1 MASDPAAPTPDPA
14 PAPQHPLDLLRSRS
28 YLVLLVFGAAVG
40 VPVAVIAYYFL
51 KLVALGQ
58 KYFFTTLPGEL
69 GFHGQPPWWPVP
81 VVAVGGVL
89 VALTLHYLPGTG
101 GHHPAEGFKTGGGVV
116 PRDLPAIVCAA
127 LATLIFGAV
136 LGPEA
141 PLIAIGGG
149 LATLIVR
156 LIKKDAPHQAVLVV
170 GAAGSFAALSTL
182 LVNPL
187 VGAFLLLEAAGIG
200 GGMVSVMLAPG
211 LLAAGIG
218 ALIFVGLD
226 SLTGFGTFSLAIPH
240 IPAAHAPTGGEFLWA
255 VGIGLAAAVVG
266 TAIRRIGLQLQPI
279 VGRRQALLPVL
290 GLAVGGLAA
299 IFEAVTGKGTTQVL
313 FSGQNELPA
322 LIQHAGTWSVGALLL
337 VVACKSLAYGFSLSG
352 FRGGPTFP
360 GMFIGAAAGIALS
373 HLPGLSLIDGAG
385 LGIGSMLVVMLGGMP
400 LTAVL
405 LTVVFLASDATDLI
419 SVVIVAVVVA
429 WVASAHLSRWLPLP
443 SPAPAAGAA
452 VPAPRTG
459 AAEGAG
465 RADAA
470 APAAPGDQSARTAKE
485 AGPGQ

>member
-1 MASDPAAPTPDPA
+1 MASDPAAPASDPA
-14 PAPQHPLDLLRSRS
+14 PASQRPMDLLRSRS

-51 KLVALGQ
+51 KLVALAQ

-101 GHHPAEGFKTGGGVV
+101 GHHPAEGFKAGGGVV

-156 LIKKDAPHQAVLVV
+156 LIKKDAPAQAVLVI

-211 LLAAGIG
+211 LLAAGVG

-226 SLTGFGTFSLAIPH
+226 NLTGFGTFSLAIPH
-240 IPAAHAPTGGEFLWA
+240 IPAAHTPTGGEFLWA

-279 VGRRQALLPVL
+279 IGRHKALTPVL

-299 IFEAVTGKGTTQVL
+299 IFTAVTGKGTNQVL
-313 FSGQNELPA
+313 FSGQNDLPA

-360 GMFIGAAAGIALS
+360 GMFIGAAGGIALS
-373 HLPGLSLIDGAG
+373 HLPGLPLIDGVG
-385 LGIGSMLVVMLGGMP
+385 LGIGAMLVVMLGGMP

-405 LTVVFLASDATDLI
+405 LTIVFLASDATDLI

-429 WVASAHLSRWLPLP
+429 WVASAHLARWLPLP
-443 SPAPAAGAA
+443 SSAPADGAA
-452 VPAPRTG
+452 VPAPRAG
-459 AAEGAG
+459 AADG
-465 RADAA
+465 A
-470 APAAPGDQSARTAKE
+470 APAGPGEGSVRAAKE
-485 AGPGQ
+485 AGPGR

>member
-1 MASDPAAPTPDPA
+1 MASDPATPVTDPA
-14 PAPQHPLDLLRSRS
+14 PASQNPLDMLRSRS
-28 YLVLLVFGAAVG
+28 YLVLLVFGAVVG
-40 VPVAVIAYYFL
+40 VPVAIIAYYFL
-51 KLVALGQ
+51 KLVALAQ

-101 GHHPAEGFKTGGGVV
+101 GHHPAEGFKPGGTVTA
-116 PRDLPAIVCAA
+116 RDLPAIVCAA

-149 LATLIVR
+149 VAALIVH
-156 LIKKDAPHQAVLVV
+156 LVKKDAPAQAVLVV

-200 GGMVSVMLAPG
+200 GGMISVVLAPG

-226 SLTGFGTFSLAIPH
+226 KLTGFGTFSLAIPH
-240 IPAAHAPTGGEFLWA
+240 IPAATTPTGGEFLWA
-255 VGIGLAAAVVG
+255 IGIGLAAAVVG
-266 TAIRRIGLQLQPI
+266 TVIRRIGLQVQPLAE
-279 VGRRQALLPVL
+279 RRRALIPVL

-299 IFEAVTGKGTTQVL
+299 IFEAVTGKGTNQVL

-322 LIQHAGTWSVGALLL
+322 LVQHAGTWSVGALLL
-337 VVACKSLAYGFSLSG
+337 VVVCKSLAYGLSLGG

-373 HLPGLSLIDGAG
+373 HLPGLPMIDGV
-385 LGIGSMLVVMLGGMP
+385 GIGIGAMLVVMLGGMP
-400 LTAVL
+400 LTAAL
-405 LTVVFLASDATDLI
+405 LTIVFLASDATDLV

-443 SPAPAAGAA
+443 SPAPAAEAA
-452 VPAPRTG
+452 VPAPRAG
-459 AAEGAG
+459 AADGTIPGTA
-465 RADAA
+465 
-470 APAAPGDQSARTAKE
+470 GDQSVRAAKE
-485 AGPGQ
+485 AGPGHERG

>member
-1 MASDPAAPTPDPA
+1 MASDPAAPAPDPA
-14 PAPQHPLDLLRSRS
+14 PASQHPMDLLRSRS
-28 YLVLLVFGAAVG
+28 YLVLLVFGAVVG

-51 KLVALGQ
+51 KLVALAQ

-69 GFHGQPPWWPVP
+69 GFHGQPPWWPIP

-101 GHHPAEGFKTGGGVV
+101 GHHPAEGFKAGGGAAKA
-116 PRDLPAIVCAA
+116 RDLPAIVCAA

-149 LATLIVR
+149 VAALIVH
-156 LIKKDAPHQAVLVV
+156 LVKKDAPAQAVLVI

-187 VGAFLLLEAAGIG
+187 VGAFLLLEAAGLA
-200 GGMVSVMLAPG
+200 GGMVSVVLAPG

-226 SLTGFGTFSLAIPH
+226 NLTGFGTFSLAIPH
-240 IPAAHAPTGGEFLWA
+240 IPAAHTPTGGEFLWA

-279 VGRRQALLPVL
+279 AGRRKALIPVL

-299 IFEAVTGKGTTQVL
+299 IFEGVTGKGTNQVL
-313 FSGQNELPA
+313 FSGQNDLPA
-322 LIQHAGTWSVGALLL
+322 LVQHAGTWTVGALLL
-337 VVACKSLAYGFSLSG
+337 VIACKSLAYGISLGG

-360 GMFIGAAAGIALS
+360 GMFIGAAGGIALS
-373 HLPGLSLIDGAG
+373 HLPGLSLIDGV
-385 LGIGSMLVVMLGGMP
+385 GIGIGAMLVVMLGGMP

-405 LTVVFLASDATDLI
+405 LTIVFLASDATDLI

-429 WVASAHLSRWLPLP
+429 WVASAHLARWLPLP
-443 SPAPAAGAA
+443 SSAPAEGAA
-452 VPAPRTG
+452 VPAPRAG
-459 AAEGAG
+459 AADG
-465 RADAA
+465 A
-470 APAAPGDQSARTAKE
+470 APAGPGERSARAARE
-485 AGPGQ
+485 AGPSQ

>member
-1 MASDPAAPTPDPA
+1 MASDPAAPAPDPA
-14 PAPQHPLDLLRSRS
+14 PASRNPMDLLRSRS
-28 YLVLLVFGAAVG
+28 YLALLIFGAIIG

-51 KLVALGQ
+51 KLTELGQ
-58 KYFFTTLPGEL
+58 KYFFTTLPGEI

-81 VVAVGGVL
+81 AVAVGGVL

-101 GHHPAEGFKTGGGVV
+101 GHHPAEGFKTGRGVA

-149 LATLIVR
+149 VGALIVH
-156 LIKKDAPHQAVLVV
+156 LVKKDAPAQAVLVI

-200 GGMVSVMLAPG
+200 GGMISVVLAPG

-218 ALIFVGLD
+218 ALIFIGLD
-226 SLTGFGTFSLAIPH
+226 NLTGFGTFALAIPH
-240 IPAAHAPTGGEFLWA
+240 IPAAHTPTGGEFLWA

-266 TAIRRIGLQLQPI
+266 TAIRRIGLQLQP
-279 VGRRQALLPVL
+279 VADRRKALIPVL

-299 IFEAVTGKGTTQVL
+299 IFEGVTGKGTNQVL
-313 FSGQNELPA
+313 FSGQNDLPA

-360 GMFIGAAAGIALS
+360 GMFIGAAGGIALS

-385 LGIGSMLVVMLGGMP
+385 IGIGAMLVVMLGGMP

-405 LTVVFLASDATDLI
+405 LTIVFLASDATDLI

-429 WVASAHLSRWLPLP
+429 WVAAAHLSRWLPLP
-443 SPAPAAGAA
+443 PPAAADGAA

-459 AAEGAG
+459 AA
-465 RADAA
+465 AA
-470 APAAPGDQSARTAKE
+470 ADPAAPGEKSARAAKE
-485 AGPGQ
+485 AGPGR

>member
-1 MASDPAAPTPDPA
+1 MASDPAAPAPDQA
-14 PAPQHPLDLLRSRS
+14 PASQHPMDLLRSRS
-28 YLVLLVFGAAVG
+28 YLVLLVFGVAIG

>member
-1 MASDPAAPTPDPA
+1 MASDPAAPAPDPA
-14 PAPQHPLDLLRSRS
+14 PASQNPMDLLRSRS
-28 YLVLLVFGAAVG
+28 YLVLLIFGAAVG
-40 VPVAVIAYYFL
+40 VPVAVVAYYFL
-51 KLVALGQ
+51 KLVALAQ

-101 GHHPAEGFKTGGGVV
+101 GHHPAEGFKAGGGVA

-149 LATLIVR
+149 LGALIVR
-156 LIKKDAPHQAVLVV
+156 LVKKDAPAQAVLVI

-187 VGAFLLLEAAGIG
+187 VGAFLLLEAAAIG
-200 GGMVSVMLAPG
+200 GGMISVVLAPG

-226 SLTGFGTFSLAIPH
+226 NLTGFGTFSLAIPH
-240 IPAAHAPTGGEFLWA
+240 IPAAHTPTGGEFLWA

-279 VGRRQALLPVL
+279 VGRRKALIPVL

-299 IFEAVTGKGTTQVL
+299 IFEGVTGKGTNQVL
-313 FSGQNELPA
+313 FSGQNDLPS
-322 LIQHAGTWSVGALLL
+322 LVQHAGTWTVGALLL
-337 VVACKSLAYGFSLSG
+337 VIACKSLAYGLSLSG

-360 GMFIGAAAGIALS
+360 GMFIGAAGGIALS
-373 HLPGLSLIDGAG
+373 HLPGLPLIDGV
-385 LGIGSMLVVMLGGMP
+385 GIGIGAMLVVMLGGMP

-405 LTVVFLASDATDLI
+405 LTIVFLASDATDLI

-429 WVASAHLSRWLPLP
+429 YVASAHLSRWLPLP
-443 SPAPAAGAA
+443 SPAPADGAA
-452 VPAPRTG
+452 VPAPRAG
-459 AAEGAG
+459 AADGADE
-465 RADAA
+465 RAA
-470 APAAPGDQSARTAKE
+470 ATAAQNTQKK
-485 AGPGQ
+485 